1 MVKCKKE
8 VKAQSIKVN
17 TMNVLVINGH
27 PNLDKSFANAEIL
40 RLLGQHTDWQITHAA
55 DFTNDIKA
63 EQARLLKAD
72 VVVVQFPLYWSTFPS
87 VMKEWIDQVFTYGFA
102 FGPDSSQL
110 KGKKLLFSIT
120 AGATAES
127 YSETGFNFMP
137 LENYQRSFEHAFK
150 AAEMD
155 ILDTIVTFEMNA
167 IPEEGGDVEK
177 TIKLAHE
184 HTVKVII
191 AVNDNIG

>member
-1 MVKCKKE
+1 
-8 VKAQSIKVN
+8 
-17 TMNVLVINGH
+17 MNVLVINGH

-40 RLLGQHTDWQITHAA
+40 KLLEQRTDWNVAHAA
-55 DFTNDIKA
+55 DFAGDIKT
-63 EQARLLKAD
+63 EQQRLLDAEL
-72 VVVVQFPLYWSTFPS
+72 VIVQFPLYWSTFPA

-102 FGPDSSQL
+102 FGPDGSQL

-155 ILDTIVTFEMNA
+155 ILDTVVTFEMNA

-177 TIKLAHE
+177 TIALAHQ
-184 HTVKVII
+184 HANQIIFAVKN
-191 AVNDNIG
+191 AVNAHIG